1 MYMLLY
7 KPLGYEKY
15 QHKGVIVLK
24 TRDLWILLTYVL
36 IQYSGIY
43 GVPFLEGLDTQRSKI
58 EVVGLWGCISFI
70 TGLFIILILLKSPI
84 SNGIKNLSPS
94 FILSILKWAFI
105 GYFVTMLVQIVSN
118 LILILVF
125 DLEKGSENTQ
135 NIINIAKLNPAFIV
149 IPSLIAPIL
158 EEIVFRRILFKK
170 LFERFPF
177 IISAGI
183 SSAIFA
189 FMHGDLP
196 FFLSYFLIGF
206 IFCYLYKRTNSI
218 LVPIL
223 THMFMNSFVV
233 FQQIKLFSF
242 IQ

>member
-1 MYMLLY
+1 M
-7 KPLGYEKY
+7 
-15 QHKGVIVLK
+15 K

-36 IQYSGIY
+36 IQYSGLY
-43 GVPFLEGLDTQRSKI
+43 GVRFLLNSSLYEGLDKETAKI
-58 EVVGLWGCISFI
+58 EAVGLWGCISFI
-70 TGLFIILILLKSPI
+70 TGLLIILILLRGPI
-84 SNGIKNLSPS
+84 SIGIKNLSSS
-94 FILSILKWAFI
+94 FTMKILKWAFI
-105 GYFVTMLVQIVSN
+105 GYAVTMFTQIVCN

-125 DLEKGSENTQ
+125 DLDKGSENTQ

-158 EEIVFRRILFKK
+158 EEIVFRRIIFKK

-177 IISAGI
+177 IVSASI
-183 SSAIFA
+183 SSIIFA

-233 FQQIKLFSF
+233 FQQIKLFHF
-242 IQ
+242 IY